1 MGVVVFNFD
10 YILYR
15 KVLLHFKE
23 VNAVLKCFFKRDKGD
38 QLHKV
43 VFLFK
48 NARR

>member
-15 KVLLHFKE
+15 KVLLHFL
-23 VNAVLKCFFKRDKGD
+23 VLKCFFKRDKGD